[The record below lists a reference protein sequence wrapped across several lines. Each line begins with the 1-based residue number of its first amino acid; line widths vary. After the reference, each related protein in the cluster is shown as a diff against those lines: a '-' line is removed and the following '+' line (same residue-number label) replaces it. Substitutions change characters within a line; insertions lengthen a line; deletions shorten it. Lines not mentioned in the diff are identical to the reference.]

1 MSFDALKTEVQS
13 LPAEERRKLLAF
25 MVVLEDGDRADYR
38 DKLARKIDDNSPD
51 RWLTA
56 DQVEQKLG
64 LSGESK

>member
-1 MSFDALKTEVQS
+1 MSFDALKTEVQP

-25 MVVLEDGDRADYR
+25 MVVLEDGERADYR
-38 DKLARKIDDNSPD
+38 DKLAWKIDDKSPD